1 MRPERI
7 LDSCRVGEKVFWISG
22 GWSKEKGGLEQ
33 GMVEL
38 GAGVTGAGVEQG
50 VESELLCEAEVKLRG
65 RSKGVL

>member
-1 MRPERI
+1 MPSGRKGFLDLWGVEQRER
-7 LDSCRVGEKVFWISG
+7 
-22 GWSKEKGGLEQ
+22 GLEQ

-38 GAGVTGAGVEQG
+38 GVGVTGAGVEQG